1 MRLKHEPLRVP
12 EKWAGQDR
20 AFVIQLE
27 RQLED
32 IYNRLGKI
40 MEAETALKEAVSA
53 LDDRVAALE
62 E

>member
-1 MRLKHEPLRVP
+1 MKLKHEPLRVP
-12 EKWAGQDR
+12 EKWQGQDR
-20 AFVIQLE
+20 MFVIQLE

-40 MEAETALKEAVSA
+40 MEAETELKEAVSA

>member
-1 MRLKHEPLRVP
+1 MRLKNEPLRVP
-12 EKWAGQDR
+12 EKWTGQDR

-40 MEAETALKEAVSA
+40 METETELKKKVSA
-53 LDDRVAALE
+53 MDDRVAALE
-62 E
+62 D